1 MSSRDWFFRE
11 DDVMEPGDILPVFWE
26 LERKPRLFVVED
38 DNDVG
43 NLLKPGILSTK
54 QLDALA

>member
-1 MSSRDWFFRE
+1 
-11 DDVMEPGDILPVFWE
+11 MEPGDILPVFWE